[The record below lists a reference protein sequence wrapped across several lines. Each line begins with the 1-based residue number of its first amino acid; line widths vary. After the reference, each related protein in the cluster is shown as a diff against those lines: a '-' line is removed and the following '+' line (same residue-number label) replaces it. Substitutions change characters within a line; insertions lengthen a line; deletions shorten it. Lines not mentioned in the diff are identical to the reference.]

1 MTKPPKRKKNQPQDK
16 KKAPILQSVSK
27 FCEDYGFAK
36 VTIYK
41 MIQAKT
47 IPVVRHGVERHGIKL
62 NPAQVLEA
70 LTQPAVSE
78 TTKQPTTGGGSND

>member
-1 MTKPPKRKKNQPQDK
+1 MPKIPKRKKNP
-16 KKAPILQSVSK
+16 PILQSVSK
-27 FCEDYGFAK
+27 FCEDYGFAR

-70 LTQPAVSE
+70 LTQPAVRK
-78 TTKQPTTGGGSND
+78 TTKQPMAGGGSND